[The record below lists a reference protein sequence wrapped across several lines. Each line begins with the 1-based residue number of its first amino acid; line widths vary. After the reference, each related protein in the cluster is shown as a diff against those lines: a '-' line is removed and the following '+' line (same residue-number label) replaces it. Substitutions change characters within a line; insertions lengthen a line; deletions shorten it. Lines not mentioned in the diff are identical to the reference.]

1 MDTRAGSAR
10 GSRACLDT
18 PPPWWAR
25 TARFSAC
32 IERGC
37 IDGAEY
43 VWVGEYS
50 PRDLATAAYDE
61 VSKRLP
67 KPEPVFAPQID
78 RQIVNIETYFGATP
92 IPVQSVDASVPGMWT
107 TVTATPV
114 ALELDT
120 GSIVRGDTTH
130 ISCEP
135 WGSTEEAVGG
145 CSWTPIWPSVRK
157 TTGTDDHRYHG
168 TLDVV
173 WDITWTSSTGAGGT
187 LDQLTTTT
195 PVLLGVGEI
204 QIIGGT

>member
-1 MDTRAGSAR
+1 MSD
-10 GSRACLDT
+10 
-18 PPPWWAR
+18 
-25 TARFSAC
+25 
-32 IERGC
+32 
-37 IDGAEY
+37 
-43 VWVGEYS
+43 YS
-50 PRDLATAAYDE
+50 PRELATAAYDE

-67 KPEPVFAPQID
+67 KPEASFSPRID
-78 RQIVNIETYFGATP
+78 RQIVNMETWFAATP

-120 GSIVRGDTTH
+120 GSIVRGDVTH

-135 WGSTEEAVGG
+135 WGSTDAPEGG
-145 CSWTPIWPSVRK
+145 CTWTPIWPSVRK

-168 TLDVV
+168 TLSIV
-173 WDITWTSSTGAGGT
+173 WDVTWTSSTGAGGP

-204 QIIGGT
+204 QVIGGT